1 MSADDGCNQGIHSN
15 KNVHSLYLDYN
26 ISIKYKVQRKLN
38 CTDGDFL
45 IIKINLIIS
54 RRPKFSLKKR
64 TKYKVILKK
73 MLFTV
78 CSHIKDSLSSLIIKY
93 NFQENMISKICVGHP
108 EMSILL
114 MPVYRIL

>member
-15 KNVHSLYLDYN
+15 KNVRSLYLDYN

-54 RRPKFSLKKR
+54 RRPQFFLKKKQS
-64 TKYKVILKK
+64 TKS
-73 MLFTV
+73 F
-78 CSHIKDSLSSLIIKY
+78 
-93 NFQENMISKICVGHP
+93 
-108 EMSILL
+108 
-114 MPVYRIL
+114 